1 MSAAVIAATRV
12 GAAHDGA
19 AELVVTLRHAGGGE
33 SEVRLDEPAAAA
45 LLDAC
50 GAVGTAEL
58 AGVGWE
64 QVRDALRSSWN
75 RLAMPTGQ
83 AAQRRET
90 AARNNDTEP
99 REV

>member
-1 MSAAVIAATRV
+1 MTTAVVAATRL

-19 AELVVTLRHAGGGE
+19 AELVVTLRHEGGGE

-50 GAVGTAEL
+50 GAAGPEEL

-64 QVRDALRSSWN
+64 RVRDALRVSWN
-75 RLAMPTGQ
+75 RLAASNPQ
-83 AAQRRET
+83 SA
-90 AARNNDTEP
+90 
-99 REV
+99 VS

>member
-1 MSAAVIAATRV
+1 MSTAVIAATRV

-50 GAVGTAEL
+50 GAAGTEEL

-64 QVRDALRSSWN
+64 RVRDALRSSWN
-75 RLAMPTGQ
+75 RLAAPTGHAEQ
-83 AAQRRET
+83 GRGIT
-90 AARNNDTEP
+90 VRNNGTEP
-99 REV
+99 

>member
-50 GAVGTAEL
+50 GAAGTAEL

-75 RLAMPTGQ
+75 RLAAPTGQ
-83 AAQRRET
+83 VARGCGTAAQ
-90 AARNNDTEP
+90 NNDTEP

>member
-1 MSAAVIAATRV
+1 MSTAVIAATRV

-50 GAVGTAEL
+50 GAAETEEL

-64 QVRDALRSSWN
+64 RVRDALRSSWN
-75 RLAMPTGQ
+75 RLAAPTSRAEQGHGM
-83 AAQRRET
+83 T
-90 AARNNDTEP
+90 VRNNGTEP
-99 REV
+99 

>member
-1 MSAAVIAATRV
+1 MSSAVIAATRV

-33 SEVRLDEPAAAA
+33 SEVRLDEPAVAA

-50 GAVGTAEL
+50 GAAGTEEL

-64 QVRDALRSSWN
+64 RVRDALRVSWN
-75 RLAMPTGQ
+75 RLAAPTGQ
-83 AAQRRET
+83 AGQGYGMTAQSNGT
-90 AARNNDTEP
+90 KP
-99 REV
+99 KEV

>member
-1 MSAAVIAATRV
+1 MSTAVIAATRV

-19 AELVVTLRHAGGGE
+19 AELVVTLRHACGGE

-50 GAVGTAEL
+50 GAAGTEEL

-64 QVRDALRSSWN
+64 RVRDALSNSWN
-75 RLAMPTGQ
+75 RLAAPTGH
-83 AAQRRET
+83 AQQGQGMT
-90 AARNNDTEP
+90 VRNNGTEP
-99 REV
+99 

>member
-1 MSAAVIAATRV
+1 MSTAVIAAARV

-50 GAVGTAEL
+50 GAAGTEEL

-64 QVRDALRSSWN
+64 RVRDALSSSWN
-75 RLAMPTGQ
+75 RLAAPTGHAEQ
-83 AAQRRET
+83 GHAMT
-90 AARNNDTEP
+90 VRNNRTEP
-99 REV
+99 

>member
-1 MSAAVIAATRV
+1 MSGAVIAATRL
-12 GAAHDGA
+12 GAAHDGV

-50 GAVGTAEL
+50 GVAKPNEL

-64 QVRDALRSSWN
+64 KVRDALRTSWN
-75 RLAMPTGQ
+75 RLAAPNPQ
-83 AAQRRET
+83 PAAEPAATT
-90 AARNNDTEP
+90 AWRSL
-99 REV
+99 RHV